1 MLYQL
6 SYTPLSQE
14 TDSNRRF
21 HGYEPCEIPL
31 LYPAIFCLEEP
42 FQHVHLLTTRGSHY
56 TTDRLYAFG
65 TRLYIHAHCHVLF
78 LPPNFQSP
86 NSKWEKME
94 LNHPNHNGNCF
105 TGSPATPTVYSPLTR
120 KNRVSNRF
128 IVLCFPLSTSFSA
141 VASLDIFMRLS
152 WVVPFKNSLFQRAL
166 R

>member
-1 MLYQL
+1 MNHH
-6 SYTPLSQE
+6 SQE
-14 TDSNRRF
+14 
-21 HGYEPCEIPL
+21 YESCEIPF

-42 FQHVHLLTTRGSHY
+42 FQHVHLLTTRGKSLTADKQY
-56 TTDRLYAFG
+56 ILG
-65 TRLYIHAHCHVLF
+65 TRPHILLCTAMRFF

-94 LNHPNHNGNCF
+94 SNHPNHNGNRF
-105 TGSPATPTVYSPLTR
+105 TVCPATSTEYSPITR

-141 VASLDIFMRLS
+141 VDSLDIFMRLS
-152 WVVPFKNSLFQRAL
+152 LVVPFKNSLFQRAL